1 MQAVL
6 AGPCSRGKAAGGKDP
21 LKSGLDKSQSFFTG
35 LNLVNNGDK
44 SQTLTTTLPEPARVI
59 MSFFLFVCLFQFY
72 AYFLVPFF
80 GGG

>member
-59 MSFFLFVCLFQFY
+59 MSFFCLFVYSVLCLFFGT
-72 AYFLVPFF
+72 VFF
-80 GGG
+80 GG